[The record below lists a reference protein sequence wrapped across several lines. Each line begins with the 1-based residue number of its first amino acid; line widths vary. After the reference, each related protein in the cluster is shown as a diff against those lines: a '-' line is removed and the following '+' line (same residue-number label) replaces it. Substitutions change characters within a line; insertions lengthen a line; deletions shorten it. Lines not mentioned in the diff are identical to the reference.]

1 MSIVIAKDVAIEVA
15 QKHEAL
21 LRMKKL
27 DLHENAINEFKNE
40 GKLNRSEP
48 ALSNR
53 IGVLYWLTE
62 EEAKMVRDW
71 EKETGH
77 LVYHV
82 IKNNLI
88 DIGFCY
94 SFLYVDKDPDVW
106 VRDNEDMEDGI
117 QFAYVKTPDDYS
129 SEYGTIGIRP
139 AFGGVVRTA

>member
-1 MSIVIAKDVAIEVA
+1 MSILLKGDLIAAA

-27 DLHENAINEFKNE
+27 DIHENAIREFQKE
-40 GKLNRSEP
+40 GKLNLSEP
-48 ALSNR
+48 ALGNR
-53 IGVLYWLTE
+53 VGVLFWLNEDE
-62 EEAKMVRDW
+62 EKMVRDW

-82 IKNNLI
+82 IKNNLM
-88 DIGFCY
+88 DIGLCY
-94 SFLYVDKDPDVW
+94 SFLYVSKDPDVW

-117 QFAYVKTPDDYS
+117 QFAYVKTVDDYS

-139 AFGGVVRTA
+139 GFGGVVRTA